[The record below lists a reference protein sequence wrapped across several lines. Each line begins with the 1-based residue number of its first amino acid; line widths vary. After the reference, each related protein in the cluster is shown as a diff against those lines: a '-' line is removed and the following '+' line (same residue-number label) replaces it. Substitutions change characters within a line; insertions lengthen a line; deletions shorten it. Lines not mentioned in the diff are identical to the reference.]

1 MFYGEHEHTIDEKKR
16 LILPSKFRAPLAGGV
31 VLAKGFEPS
40 IDVYPLEAWN
50 ANVARVAELDSF
62 APEARRMKRYVF
74 AGALVTELDAQ
85 GRVLIP
91 QKLAEHAGIG
101 RDVVVAGVHDHLEIW
116 GRTQWE
122 AERSSTE
129 GSVSDVAERLADKRS

>member
-1 MFYGEHEHTIDEKKR
+1 
-16 LILPSKFRAPLAGGV
+16 V
-31 VLAKGFEPS
+31 VLAKGFEPN
-40 IDVYPLEAWN
+40 IDVYPLDAWSE
-50 ANVARVAELDSF
+50 NVARVADLDSF
-62 APEARRMKRYVF
+62 SPEARRMKRYVF

-91 QKLAEHAGIG
+91 QKLAEHAGLG

-116 GRTQWE
+116 DRTQWD

-129 GSVSDVAERLADKRS
+129 GSVSDVAERIADRRG

>member
-1 MFYGEHEHTIDEKKR
+1 MFYGEHEHTIDDKKR

-50 ANVARVAELDSF
+50 ANVARVADLDSF
-62 APEARRMKRYVF
+62 SPEARRMKRYVF

-85 GRVLIP
+85 GRVLVP
-91 QKLAEHAGIG
+91 QKLAEHAGLG
-101 RDVVVAGVHDHLEIW
+101 RDVVIAGVHDHLEIW
-116 GRTQWE
+116 DRTQWE

-129 GSVSDVAERLADKRS
+129 GSVSDVAERIADKRG

>member
-1 MFYGEHEHTIDEKKR
+1 MFYGEHEHTIDDKKR

-50 ANVARVAELDSF
+50 ANVARVADLDSF
-62 APEARRMKRYVF
+62 SPEARRMKRYVF

-85 GRVLIP
+85 GRVLVP
-91 QKLAEHAGIG
+91 QKLAEHAGLG
-101 RDVVVAGVHDHLEIW
+101 RDVVIAGVHDHLEIW
-116 GRTQWE
+116 DRMQWE

-129 GSVSDVAERLADKRS
+129 GSVSDVAERIADKRG

>member
-1 MFYGEHEHTIDEKKR
+1 MFYGEHEHTIDDKKR

-50 ANVARVAELDSF
+50 ANVARVADLDSF
-62 APEARRMKRYVF
+62 SPEARRMKRYVF

-85 GRVLIP
+85 GRVLLP
-91 QKLAEHAGIG
+91 QQLVQHAELGG
-101 RDVVVAGVHDHLEIW
+101 TSSSPECTTTSRSG
-116 GRTQWE
+116 T
-122 AERSSTE
+122 ERS
-129 GSVSDVAERLADKRS
+129 GRLNAARPKGA